1 MEKSNNQLK
10 ILSALITKT
19 DLFDL
24 EEKIEILTSLLGKI
38 DTNYEAQIK
47 AVLDNDS
54 YDALTKDFQDLNLKL
69 NSSTDLEK
77 YLNLIKEKVQSF
89 KFLKLTLAINASE
102 ELVETI
108 SYWITKNIGQMVLID
123 LNFDKSIIAGG
134 LIEYEGKYKDFSIK
148 SKLEKYFKINPAL
161 I

>member
-1 MEKSNNQLK
+1 
-10 ILSALITKT
+10 
-19 DLFDL
+19 
-24 EEKIEILTSLLGKI
+24 
-38 DTNYEAQIK
+38 
-47 AVLDNDS
+47 
-54 YDALTKDFQDLNLKL
+54 
-69 NSSTDLEK
+69 LEK

-89 KFLKLTLAINASE
+89 KFLKLTLAINPSE

-134 LIEYEGKYKDFSIK
+134 LIEFEGKYKDFSIK

>member
-1 MEKSNNQLK
+1 MEISNNQLK